1 MSSVTVIA
9 ANMASDPNMNFHMGM
24 LPSSLHG
31 NSHVLSFQPGAITTP
46 STLFPIDSSGG
57 ISCAPVMALAESPG
71 GISNASTVSQSGSS
85 YGTLLDQMTGL
96 KADTGLASE
105 WTHNEQL
112 LLESGLLKYANE
124 PNMMKYIKI
133 SSSLRVK
140 TVRDVALR
148 CRWMSVSNGVCVL
161 TN

>member
-1 MSSVTVIA
+1 MTNLSHLIIKMVDFFYILFEHVCFILSGIMTYLIIHI
-9 ANMASDPNMNFHMGM
+9 NF
-24 LPSSLHG
+24 
-31 NSHVLSFQPGAITTP
+31 FR
-46 STLFPIDSSGG
+46 
-57 ISCAPVMALAESPG
+57 
-71 GISNASTVSQSGSS
+71 
-85 YGTLLDQMTGL
+85 
-96 KADTGLASE
+96 
-105 WTHNEQL
+105 
-112 LLESGLLKYANE
+112 YANE